1 MGPTPRSRVGD
12 AGSGSSQVI
21 AADTSVLVRY
31 LVGTPVAQARQA
43 ARLIDDDDLEIG
55 ISPVALAECVHVLR
69 TQYEVPPR
77 DVIDSLIDLVQRE
90 NIRML
95 GVSTELV
102 VQHLVL
108 ARSMPGRPIPDALIV
123 AAVVAGNAESLA
135 TFDRH
140 QARYGIPIRQP

>member
-1 MGPTPRSRVGD
+1 
-12 AGSGSSQVI
+12 VI

-31 LVGTPVAQARQA
+31 LVGTPATQAKQA
-43 ARLIDDDDLEIG
+43 AKLIDDDGLEIG
-55 ISPVALAECVHVLR
+55 VAPVALAECAHVIR
-69 TQYEVPPR
+69 TLYEVPAR

-123 AAVVAGNAESLA
+123 AAAVAGGAESLA
-135 TFDRH
+135 TFDQDQR
-140 QARYGIPIRQP
+140 RYGILIRKP